1 MTMTK
6 KLLSLVAAAA
16 LTGFVGAANAGD
28 LPSALGSVS
37 GQVLDAA
44 TMSTITGTDA
54 SATLTL
60 GTVQASGLTNA
71 TVSAT
76 DLGATAATV
85 GGAAPS
91 NTARVTGSLSARSR

>member
-1 MTMTK
+1 MTK
-6 KLLSLVAAAA
+6 QLLSLAAAVA
-16 LTGFVGAANAGD
+16 LTGVGAAKAGD
-28 LPSALGSVS
+28 LPPALGSAS

-60 GTVQASGLTNA
+60 GTVQASGPTEA

-76 DLGATAATV
+76 NLGATAATV

-91 NTARVTGSLSARSR
+91 NTARVTGSISARSR